1 MVSNNTGQ
9 LGGGQTFG
17 PSRTFSG
24 IGFLLEQWETNE
36 VLSGMASQDRIYI
49 LNGSS
54 GCRGQ
59 MHWKLV
65 TVVVTRILNMC
76 LAVCSAFCM
85 SSVVKSSQQTFEAGE
100 TPSMPFTGESTEA
113 QSGAV
118 TS

>member
-1 MVSNNTGQ
+1 MCTDGASVVSNNTGQ
-9 LGGGQTFG
+9 PGGGQAFG

-59 MHWKLV
+59 IHWKLV

-76 LAVCSAFCM
+76 LAMCSAFCM
-85 SSVVKSSQQTFEAGE
+85 SSVV
-100 TPSMPFTGESTEA
+100 
-113 QSGAV
+113 
-118 TS
+118 

>member
-9 LGGGQTFG
+9 PGGGQAFG

-59 MHWKLV
+59 TRWKLV

-76 LAVCSAFCM
+76 LAMCSAFCM
-85 SSVVKSSQQTFEAGE
+85 SSV
-100 TPSMPFTGESTEA
+100 
-113 QSGAV
+113 
-118 TS
+118 